1 MKKTQQP
8 NIAKK
13 SCKEYTD
20 DFKGGSRKRLSEREI
35 FELKA
40 GRLKKKNLMLNN
52 MLSDKGVNKSGRK
65 DKFSLV

>member
-40 GRLKKKNLMLNN
+40 GRLKKKKKNL
-52 MLSDKGVNKSGRK
+52 KRTK
-65 DKFSLV
+65 DT

>member
-8 NIAKK
+8 NITKR
-13 SCKEYTD
+13 SCKEKYTD

-40 GRLKKKNLMLNN
+40 GRFKKGTLC
-52 MLSDKGVNKSGRK
+52 
-65 DKFSLV
+65 